1 MRATHDKCSQT
12 EEMGLCILAR
22 CPKNVQQ
29 QIEWH
34 QAPSNTR
41 IGLFHEAEVKITS
54 KIGMKY
60 HLSGWSIFETGCK
73 GMSITSPVAP
83 EMVTDRHTE

>member
-1 MRATHDKCSQT
+1 MTSAVRLKRWVSAYWHAVPEK
-12 EEMGLCILAR
+12 
-22 CPKNVQQ
+22 VQQ

-54 KIGMKY
+54 KFGMKH